1 MKGNTIISPR
11 LIYFYALAAL
21 MLPNIALCLT
31 EGMPMA
37 ACVANVLMPLPVYI
51 CLLSLSAKTGKTV
64 WCLFPLIFLAA
75 FQLVLL
81 YLFGQGIISVD
92 MFLNVVTSNPGEM
105 AELLDRLLPAVVGV
119 LSIYIP
125 LLVIAAIS
133 LRRHL
138 HIGADFQA
146 TARKAAAITAPLG
159 VGALAWAWTTA
170 PSYSPTDHLYPAN
183 VLYNLGL
190 AVVRAHNS
198 ATYNERVADFTFG
211 ARTSHG
217 DDSTEVYIMVIG
229 ETARASNF
237 AIYGYNRPTTP
248 RMSSMNGIVAF
259 SRATTQSNTTHK
271 SVPMLLSAAS
281 AADYSLLDRQKGI
294 MQAFREAD
302 FKTLF
307 LSNQRR
313 NHSYI
318 DFLASQADSCWY
330 ADSETSKGGMGYDS
344 ILLPHV
350 RQALAT
356 CPGRLFIV
364 LHTYGSHFCYRERY
378 PREYSYFKPD
388 IRDEAK
394 AENREDLINAY
405 DNSIR
410 YTDHILG
417 EIADM
422 LQQSG
427 RTAAMLYASDHGEN
441 IFDDERNLFLHASPS
456 PSWQELH
463 VPLVV
468 WLSDAYSTRYAAQAK
483 ALAENSKKDVET
495 SRSVF
500 HTMTGMAGISMKG
513 SDMTANLASP
523 MYREKPRSYL
533 TDHNT
538 QTDAPFSAK
547 LNPTYIPFC
556 KKW

>member
-1 MKGNTIISPR
+1 MKGHTLISPR
-11 LIYFYALAAL
+11 LIYFYALTAF
-21 MLPNIALCLT
+21 MLPNITLCLT
-31 EGMPMA
+31 EGMPIA
-37 ACVANVLMPLPVYI
+37 ACVANVMLPLPIYI
-51 CLLSLSAKTGKTV
+51 WLLSLSVNTGKSV
-64 WCLFPLIFLAA
+64 WFMFPLIFLAA
-75 FQLVLL
+75 FQMVLL

-119 LSIYIP
+119 LAIYIP
-125 LLVIAAIS
+125 LLIIAAIAI
-133 LRRHL
+133 RRKLQL
-138 HIGADFQA
+138 HTSFLLMAHKA
-146 TARKAAAITAPLG
+146 TAIMLPFG
-159 VGALAWAWTTA
+159 VGALAWTWTTVPA
-170 PSYSPTDHLYPAN
+170 YSPTDHLYPAN

-198 ATYNERVADFTFG
+198 ATYNERVANFTFG

-248 RMSSMNGIVAF
+248 RMSSMSGIVAF
-259 SRATTQSNTTHK
+259 GRATTQSNTTHK

-281 AADYSLLDRQKGI
+281 AADYSLLDSQKGI
-294 MQAFREAD
+294 MQAFREAG
-302 FKTLF
+302 FTTLF

-330 ADSETSKGGMGYDS
+330 AESENHQKGMDYDN

-350 RQALAT
+350 RRALDT
-356 CPGRLFIV
+356 CRGRLFIV

-378 PREYSYFKPD
+378 PREFAFFKPD

-405 DNSIR
+405 DNTIL
-410 YTDHILG
+410 YTDYILG

-427 RTAAMLYASDHGEN
+427 RTAAMMYTSAHGEN
-441 IFDDERNLFLHASPS
+441 IFDDDRNLFLHASPR
-456 PSWQELH
+456 PSWYELH

-468 WLSDAYSTRYAAQAK
+468 WLSNAYSVRHVAQAK
-483 ALAENSKKDVET
+483 ALADNSKKEVET

-500 HTMTGMAGISMKG
+500 HTMTGMAGSSMEA
-513 SDMTANLASP
+513 SDTTANLASP

-538 QTDAPFSAK
+538 QTDAPFNTK
-547 LNPTYIPFC
+547 CNN
-556 KKW
+556 